1 MSKIQELRT
10 LNNKVQRLTN
20 EENVDW
26 DLKYDMIFSENISRK
41 VFSLLKE
48 LGSPLDYYDPD
59 TSEEEDVKAFSDALK
74 EKMEELEKINYMFE

>member
-10 LNNKVQRLTN
+10 LNSKVQRLTN